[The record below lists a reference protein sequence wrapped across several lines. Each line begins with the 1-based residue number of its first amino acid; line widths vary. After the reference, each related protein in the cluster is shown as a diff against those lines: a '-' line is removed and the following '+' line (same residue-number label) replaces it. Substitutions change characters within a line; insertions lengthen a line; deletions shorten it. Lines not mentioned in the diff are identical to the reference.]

1 MREHLLGR
9 PWKWL
14 ENEGYIVEPGG
25 NGFFS
30 ISEEGTAAA
39 QNVPKPK
46 PVASPVGR
54 AALRVEGRPTV
65 FISYSWERDEHK
77 EWVLHLAETLQAKG
91 GVNVILDQWDLRM
104 GQDKTLFMEESVAKS
119 DFVLVVCTPEYAEK
133 ANKRRGGVGYEAM
146 IITGELAE
154 DIQQTKFIP
163 VLRRGA
169 WDRTSMPRW
178 LTTRT
183 GADLRGDPYKE
194 TEYEHLVM
202 ELHGEHLKPPP
213 VGPKPNFSGSKRG
226 QSDTNP
232 LPAELLPT
240 GGNKLSRAQN
250 AIAYATYETKGPS
263 ADRVQAYVRP
273 TDSTGVR
280 FRLEISTG
288 EVAEGTASEI
298 SQRYFMFDSDLQQ
311 RGYSRMTNFNGS
323 GGQHFNL
330 P

>member
-1 MREHLLGR
+1 M
-9 PWKWL
+9 
-14 ENEGYIVEPGG
+14 
-25 NGFFS
+25 
-30 ISEEGTAAA
+30 
-39 QNVPKPK
+39 
-46 PVASPVGR
+46 
-54 AALRVEGRPTV
+54 
-65 FISYSWERDEHK
+65 
-77 EWVLHLAETLQAKG
+77 
-91 GVNVILDQWDLRM
+91 
-104 GQDKTLFMEESVAKS
+104 
-119 DFVLVVCTPEYAEK
+119 
-133 ANKRRGGVGYEAM
+133 
-146 IITGELAE
+146 
-154 DIQQTKFIP
+154 
-163 VLRRGA
+163 
-169 WDRTSMPRW
+169 
-178 LTTRT
+178 
-183 GADLRGDPYKE
+183 RGDPYKE

-226 QSDTNP
+226 RSDTNP

-250 AIAYATYETKGPS
+250 AIAYATYETKGPN
-263 ADRVQAYVRP
+263 ADRGQAYVRP

-298 SQRYFMFDSDLQQ
+298 SQRYFMFDSDLRQ